1 MVLFRCVLAALALV
15 LAMVAHASA
24 AERVG
29 ALDYQAPSICPTAAE
44 FRAQIQGFVP
54 SISLQSDLGAAR
66 RFEVAIDESG
76 SFGELRVLTE
86 QGQSSRVAQGADC
99 AEVARLLAFAVAL
112 VLDPQLVL
120 EEPLPSASDQPNE
133 ASSLQPQLMPRPL
146 PALVVPPAASS
157 EKPAPKR
164 ARRATQSL
172 AATGS
177 LATALSP
184 SPSYGVGA
192 LYGLSPTWGSLRPLL
207 RIGASYF
214 TSADA
219 SRDGATVAFLSVLGA
234 AEACP
239 TAFATNAVELWPC
252 LRVDL
257 GARSAAGADIP
268 GAKTRLRP
276 WLTFDAMLYARL
288 RLAPPLFLELGG
300 GAMFPAWHD
309 RVFLEPDTTVH
320 RVPLVGFLGQI
331 ALGVELG
338 DRNRN

>member
-1 MVLFRCVLAALALV
+1 LVLLRGVLAALALV
-15 LAMVAHASA
+15 LALVAEASA
-24 AERVG
+24 AEEVV
-29 ALDYQAPSICPTAAE
+29 ALDYRAPAICPNAAE
-44 FRAQIQGFVP
+44 FQAQIQGFVP
-54 SISLQSDLGAAR
+54 GISVQSELGTAR
-66 RFEVAIDESG
+66 RFEIAVDESG
-76 SFGELRVLTE
+76 RFGELRVFTE
-86 QGQSSRVAQGADC
+86 QGQSSRTAHGADC

-120 EEPLPSASDQPNE
+120 EEPVASAPNQSSD
-133 ASSLQPQLMPRPL
+133 ASSLEPELMPRPL
-146 PALVVPPAASS
+146 PALVVPSAASV
-157 EKPAPKR
+157 ENPAPTR

-172 AATGS
+172 AATGA

-207 RIGASYF
+207 RLGASYF

-219 SRDGATVAFLSVLGA
+219 SRDGATVAFFSVLGA
-234 AEACP
+234 VEACP
-239 TAFATNAVELWPC
+239 AAFATNAVELWPC

-268 GAKTRLRP
+268 RAKTRLRP

-288 RLAPPLFLELGG
+288 RVAPPLFLELGG